1 MKELTALLARTNT
14 DTGRDWVVGAVIANP
29 RGELYFHRRTWERK
43 LFPGCWDVV
52 GGHVESGETVLK
64 ALGREIEEET
74 GWTLK
79 RVVAL
84 IYELDWSAEVPGGT
98 ALKHEFDF
106 VVEVEGDLEH
116 PRLEAGKHDQFAW
129 VSRDTL
135 DVLRENRQPDDAFI
149 LDLAEKGFAW
159 LEHRP
164 GEALQ
169 NAEPDGGEGT
179 APIGTS

>member
-1 MKELTALLARTNT
+1 MTDLATVLNKTNT
-14 DTGRDWVVGAVIANP
+14 DAGRDWVVGAVIANA
-29 RGELYFHRRTWERK
+29 RGELYFHRRTWQRK
-43 LFPGCWDVV
+43 LFPGCWEVV
-52 GGHVESGETVLK
+52 GGHVEPGETVLE

-79 RVVAL
+79 RVAAL
-84 IYELDWSAEVPGGT
+84 ILELDWSAESDGGI

-116 PRLEAGKHDQFAW
+116 PRLETGKHDQFSW

-149 LDLAEKGFAW
+149 LDLAERGFAW
-159 LEHRP
+159 LELRP
-164 GEALQ
+164 GEAT
-169 NAEPDGGEGT
+169 PDAGPIGGEGA
-179 APIGTS
+179 APIGTA